1 MFAYCL
7 EMPGVTEALATRVD
21 QEVGSETPAGLV
33 AHVSGPTSDG
43 WRIIDIWETEA
54 DQQRFQA
61 ERLGPAVGRATA
73 GMGGPPPVPFEMRS
87 VTGVDNLTRGA
98 LAHS

>member
-7 EMPGVTEALATRVD
+7 EMPGVTEAMATRVD
-21 QEVGSETPAGLV
+21 AEVGSATPAGLI
-33 AHVSGPTSDG
+33 AHVSGPSSDG

-73 GMGGPPPVPFEMRS
+73 GMGAPPTPFEMRS
-87 VTGVDNLTRGA
+87 VTGVDALTRGA